1 MAKKTTRAD
10 GKGDKASKGQ
20 PGKAKSAKA
29 KPGKVK
35 PGKAMKSKALALV
48 SDSGRQRL
56 ESVSQQPPVKVL
68 IAGAGIGGLT
78 AALMLHRRGVSCRIY
93 EQAGEVRE
101 AGVGINTLPHAIKE
115 FADLGLLPALD
126 AVGVRTQELIYMNR
140 TGQTVWREPRG
151 VAAGFEV
158 PQFSIHRGRLQKVI
172 HDAVI
177 ERLGPGA
184 VVTGRKLVGFVQD
197 EGGVTAQFVDTAE
210 GSTSETMRAEV
221 LIGADGIHSAIRERY
236 FPDQGPPHWNGV
248 MMWRGA
254 ADFPAFMGG
263 RAMIIAGGMAGKLVL
278 YPIGA
283 GKTPDTRL
291 TNWVVNVR
299 VSDTDHP
306 PGKES
311 WSRRGRLDEVLP
323 YARRFEIPGFD
334 VVSLI
339 RSTESFYEYPM
350 CDRDPL
356 PRWTFGRVSLLGDA
370 AHPMYPVGSNG
381 ASQAILDA
389 RMLADCLAKAEHP
402 YQALMDYEADRL
414 PKTAEIVALNRKGGP
429 ERVIDEVEKLAPAGF
444 TDVDR
449 VLSHDERKAIVKGYA
464 GKAGFALAQVNRKA
478 G

>member
-1 MAKKTTRAD
+1 MGKKAKRAKVEA
-10 GKGDKASKGQ
+10 GKG
-20 PGKAKSAKA
+20 
-29 KPGKVK
+29 KPKKPKV
-35 PGKAMKSKALALV
+35 SKALALV
-48 SDSGRQRL
+48 S
-56 ESVSQQPPVKVL
+56 ESAPKPVESTREGSRVKVL

-78 AALMLHRRGVSCRIY
+78 AALMLHRRGISCRIY
-93 EQAGEVRE
+93 EQASEVRE

-115 FADLGLLPALD
+115 LADLGLLPALD
-126 AVGVRTQELIYMNR
+126 KAGVRTHELIYMNR
-140 TGQTVWREPRG
+140 TGQIVWREPRG
-151 VAAGFEV
+151 MAAGFEV
-158 PQFSIHRGRLQKVI
+158 PQFSIHRGRLQKLI

-184 VVTGRKLVGFVQD
+184 IVTARKLVGFVQD
-197 EGGVTAQFVDTAE
+197 EAGVTAQFVDTRD
-210 GSTSETMRAEV
+210 GSCGETVRAEV
-221 LIGADGIHSAIRERY
+221 LVGADGIHSAIRERWY
-236 FPDQGPPHWNGV
+236 PDQGLPRWNGV

-254 ADFPAFMGG
+254 ADFPAFLGG
-263 RAMIIAGGMAGKLVL
+263 RSMIIAGGMAGKLVL
-278 YPIGA
+278 YPIGP
-283 GKTPDTRL
+283 GKAEGTRL

-299 VSDTDHP
+299 VSDTPHP

-323 YARRFEIPGFD
+323 YARRFDIPGFD
-334 VVSLI
+334 VESLI

-356 PRWTFGRVSLLGDA
+356 PRWTFGRVTLLGDA

-402 YQALMDYEADRL
+402 RQALAEYEADRL

-429 ERVIDEVEKLAPAGF
+429 ERVIDEIEKLSPAGF

-464 GKAGFALAQVNRKA
+464 GKAGFSLAQVNRKA